1 MKILIVDDNNTNL
14 RLLTGMVQK
23 LRDCSPISLL
33 FPRRCAGG
41 HAGSGIRRAILDYM
55 IAGL

>member
-23 LRDCSPISLL
+23 LRDCSPIPFSSPADAL
-33 FPRRCAGG
+33 A
-41 HAGSGIRRAILDYM
+41 AIHRH
-55 IAGL
+55 